1 MGNKLQVPEGRGR
14 ERLEEEA
21 ARGTPFPEP
30 SWNLLFPSA
39 GQEAALSCV
48 NVNFVEGAALPERA
62 AERRDLGEKC
72 LLRKGG
78 PHLSPSQPGSQ
89 RWQCPV
95 SA

>member
-1 MGNKLQVPEGRGR
+1 MGDKLQVPEGRGR
-14 ERLEEEA
+14 KGSRRRPLEVHPSESPL
-21 ARGTPFPEP
+21 GTSSSPQQ
-30 SWNLLFPSA
+30 

-48 NVNFVEGAALPERA
+48 NVNFVEGATLPERA
-62 AERRDLGEKC
+62 AERRGLGEKR

-89 RWQCPV
+89 RWQRPV